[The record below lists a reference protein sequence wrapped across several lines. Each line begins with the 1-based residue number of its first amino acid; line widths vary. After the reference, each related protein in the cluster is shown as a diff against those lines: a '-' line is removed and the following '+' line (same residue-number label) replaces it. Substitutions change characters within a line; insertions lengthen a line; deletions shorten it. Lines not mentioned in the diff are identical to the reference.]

1 MISIVSYFSNVY
13 MNLQL
18 AHQLRHVSG
27 FQWGLV
33 CPVELTNSELYA
45 YTDKGFWYRSSRV
58 ISRAYR
64 LRYISC
70 LPVLTMTSTATRAL
84 CRVTVPAISILV
96 FIVSSASTKCMY
108 HEVSGKG
115 IHAQCS
121 HRRLT
126 RLPQSW
132 SDHVLSL
139 DASYNN
145 LTNLQGLNN
154 PYLSQLRSLNLSHN
168 SITTVPNDAFQHV
181 PQLEE
186 LDLSDNILHLTHNA
200 FRGLLY
206 LTRLVLRH
214 TGLNEL
220 PDMLLSRVPQLVTLD
235 LGQNFLSVVPS
246 SVLQYLPLLTSLDLR
261 SNGLV
266 NMTNHSLSKL
276 RQLQKL
282 SLQDNQLSRLER
294 EAFSGL
300 SQLLE
305 LDLSN
310 NNLLLDHFAYP
321 PGVFS
326 PLVALQSLYVNNND
340 ERIEGSYPENV
351 LALRSLKNLSID
363 AFYDAQFGPAF
374 SMLSNLTALTIGSY
388 CHMWHLRNETF
399 SAFKNSSLESLAI
412 TCNLISIE
420 TCAFCFFPH
429 LKSLELGVGMHMTTG
444 AVLLSLYGLQNQSMS
459 RIVIQTD
466 MRAGPTVLDD
476 SNTKYL
482 NNICLNKLV
491 ILYGMVVG
499 VSRNSMHTN
508 SQLDICLKHLDLSMN
523 SIQIASKSFLIK
535 LFVVLFRNLLTVRL
549 RDQFVFGSHR
559 NGDTVRADP
568 VDPETY
574 SYPAGPNGVVHISF
588 PPSLNVFDLSGGV
601 SSFGLLPRYLDFP
614 SSGNLTTVDVSY
626 IGIWNCMTTVTGL
639 TAIRSFDLSGN
650 HCSFFDENIFRYMPT
665 LRRLGLS
672 NLRLDQDFIMENGT
686 RLLGTLGLLEHLD
699 MSANDL
705 HRLPSDMLRAQP
717 GLQSLMLQGNRFQE
731 LPTDLSVQTHLS
743 VLDLSDNMLPTL
755 LPHERR
761 LLDILARN
769 HTLQLRL
776 RKNPLSCTC
785 SGLDF
790 VRWLTLTVIRLDGH
804 NDNTGHNDDYDDNGH
819 DYPCVG
825 ENGSMT
831 STGVVMADWDGH
843 WRRCI
848 GQTAFWAALVGLLL
862 QLLGLMLTFVISRN
876 WTYVHYAWRV
886 LRHLQLPKRLDFRK
900 DLLLGHADADL
911 ELAMWVRDCLRDE
924 QGVRVLLPYEEIL
937 PGDIWTEKILQLVD
951 DSWKILL
958 VVTRELLQDRWAGF
972 LVNHAQRSISDI
984 MPDRVIVVF
993 MEQPANLAQGPPD
1006 HPARVSMKRL
1016 LRMVPERNVFH
1027 VHRDIPPNHPVW
1039 DRLTQLIQQQ

>member
-1 MISIVSYFSNVY
+1 
-13 MNLQL
+13 
-18 AHQLRHVSG
+18 
-27 FQWGLV
+27 
-33 CPVELTNSELYA
+33 
-45 YTDKGFWYRSSRV
+45 
-58 ISRAYR
+58 
-64 LRYISC
+64 
-70 LPVLTMTSTATRAL
+70 MTSTALRAL

-126 RLPQSW
+126 RLSQSW
-132 SDHVLSL
+132 PDHVLSL

-186 LDLSDNILHLTHNA
+186 LDLSDNILNLTHNA
-200 FRGLLY
+200 FRGLLH

-220 PDMLLSRVPQLVTLD
+220 PDMLLSRLPQLVTLD

-246 SVLQYLPLLTSLDLR
+246 SVLHSVPLLTSLDLR
-261 SNGLV
+261 NNSLV
-266 NMTNHSLSKL
+266 TMTNHSLTKL

-282 SLQDNQLSRLER
+282 SLQNNQLFRLER

-310 NNLLLDHFAYP
+310 NNLRLDHFAYP

-326 PLVALQSLYVNNND
+326 PLVALQSLYMNNND

-351 LALRSLKNLSID
+351 LELRSLKNLSID

-374 SMLSNLTALTIGSY
+374 SMLSNLTALTTGSY

-412 TCNLISIE
+412 KCYLISIE

-429 LKSLELGVGMHMTTG
+429 LKNLELGLGGHMTTG

-459 RIVIQTD
+459 RIVIQNTK
-466 MRAGPTVLDD
+466 AGPTVLDD

-482 NNICLNKLV
+482 NNICLNELV
-491 ILYGMVVG
+491 IINGMVVG
-499 VSRNSMHTN
+499 VSGNSMHTN
-508 SQLDICLKHLDLSMN
+508 SQLDICLKHLELSMN
-523 SIQIASKSFLIK
+523 SIRSASKSFLIK
-535 LFVVLFRNLLTVRL
+535 LFVVLFRNILTIKF
-549 RDQFVFGSHR
+549 RDQFVFPSHR
-559 NGDTVRADP
+559 IGDTVRADP
-568 VDPETY
+568 VDSETHY
-574 SYPAGPNGVVHISF
+574 DPVGPNAVVHFSF
-588 PPSLNVFDLSGGV
+588 PPSLNVFDLSGGLLR
-601 SSFGLLPRYLDFP
+601 FGLLPRYLDFP

-626 IGIWNCMTTVTGL
+626 IGISNCMTTVTGL
-639 TAIRSFDLSGN
+639 TAIRSLDLSGN
-650 HCSFFDENIFRYMPT
+650 YCSYFDENIFRYMPT

-731 LPTDLSVQTHLS
+731 LPTDLSLQTHLS
-743 VLDLSDNMLPTL
+743 VLDLSNNMLPTL

-761 LLDILARN
+761 LFDTLAKN

-776 RKNPLSCTC
+776 RNNPLSCTC

-790 VRWLTLTVIRLDGH
+790 VRWLALTVI
-804 NDNTGHNDDYDDNGH
+804 
-819 DYPCVG
+819 P
-825 ENGSMT
+825 
-831 STGVVMADWDGH
+831 
-843 WRRCI
+843 
-848 GQTAFWAALVGLLL
+848 LVGLLL
-862 QLLGLMLTFVISRN
+862 QLLGLVLTFVISRN
-876 WTYVHYAWRV
+876 WTYVRYAWRV

-900 DLLLGHADADL
+900 DVLLGHADADL
-911 ELAMWVRDCLRDE
+911 ELAMRVRDCLRDE

-958 VVTRELLQDRWAGF
+958 LVTRELLQDRWAGF

-993 MEQPANLAQGPPD
+993 MEQPAHLAQGPPD
-1006 HPARVSMKRL
+1006 HPARVSMERL

>member
-1 MISIVSYFSNVY
+1 
-13 MNLQL
+13 
-18 AHQLRHVSG
+18 
-27 FQWGLV
+27 
-33 CPVELTNSELYA
+33 
-45 YTDKGFWYRSSRV
+45 
-58 ISRAYR
+58 
-64 LRYISC
+64 
-70 LPVLTMTSTATRAL
+70 MTSTALRAL

-115 IHAQCS
+115 VHAQCS

-132 SDHVLSL
+132 PDHVLSL

-145 LTNLQGLNN
+145 LTNLQGLHN
-154 PYLSQLRSLNLSHN
+154 PYIRQLRSLNLSHN

-181 PQLEE
+181 LQLEE
-186 LDLSDNILHLTHNA
+186 LDLSDNILNLTHNA
-200 FRGLLY
+200 FRGLLN

-220 PDMLLSRVPQLVTLD
+220 PDVLLSRVPQLVTLD

-246 SVLQYLPLLTSLDLR
+246 FVLQYLPLLTSLDLR
-261 SNGLV
+261 SNSLV

-276 RQLQKL
+276 RHLQKL
-282 SLQDNQLSRLER
+282 SLQNNQLSRLER

-300 SQLLE
+300 SQLIE
-305 LDLSN
+305 LDLRN

-326 PLVALQSLYVNNND
+326 PLVALQSLYMNNND
-340 ERIEGSYPENV
+340 ERMKGSYPENV

-412 TCNLISIE
+412 TCYLISIE

-429 LKSLELGVGMHMTTG
+429 LKNLELGVGMHITTG

-466 MRAGPTVLDD
+466 VEAGPTVLDD

-482 NNICLNKLV
+482 NNICLNELV
-491 ILYGMVVG
+491 IIYGMVVG
-499 VSRNSMHTN
+499 VSRNSMHRN
-508 SQLDICLKHLDLSMN
+508 SQLDICLKHLDLSKN
-523 SIQIASKSFLIK
+523 SIRNAPTSVLIK
-535 LFVVLFRNLLTVRL
+535 LFVVLFRNLLTIKF

-559 NGDTVRADP
+559 NGDTVSADP

-588 PPSLNVFDLSGGV
+588 PPSLNVLDLSGGV
-601 SSFGLLPRYLDFP
+601 SSFGFLPRYLDFP

-639 TAIRSFDLSGN
+639 TAIRSLDLSGN
-650 HCSFFDENIFRYMPT
+650 HCSFFDENVFRYMPT

-686 RLLGTLGLLEHLD
+686 RLLGTLRLLEHLD

-743 VLDLSDNMLPTL
+743 VLDLSNNMLPTL

-761 LLDILARN
+761 LLDTLARN

-776 RKNPLSCTC
+776 RNNPLSCTC
-785 SGLDF
+785 SGMDF
-790 VRWLTLTVIRLDGH
+790 VRWLALTV
-804 NDNTGHNDDYDDNGH
+804 
-819 DYPCVG
+819 
-825 ENGSMT
+825 
-831 STGVVMADWDGH
+831 
-843 WRRCI
+843 
-848 GQTAFWAALVGLLL
+848 
-862 QLLGLMLTFVISRN
+862 LLGLVLTFVISRN
-876 WTYVHYAWRV
+876 WTYVRYAWRV

-900 DLLLGHADADL
+900 DVLLGHADADL
-911 ELAMWVRDCLRDE
+911 ELAM
-924 QGVRVLLPYEEIL
+924 RVLLL
-937 PGDIWTEKILQLVD
+937 
-951 DSWKILL
+951 
-958 VVTRELLQDRWAGF
+958 VTRELLQDRWAGF

-1006 HPARVSMKRL
+1006 HPARVSMERL
-1016 LRMVPERNVFH
+1016 LPHPPLVQPHRPHYTHPTSTLLYATTLFNSSLTPSNPRLPPPPQSSAEGLAASSARSLRCLPTYPRSTNPEKSREGSRQLVPKGSA
-1027 VHRDIPPNHPVW
+1027 
-1039 DRLTQLIQQQ
+1039 

>member
-1 MISIVSYFSNVY
+1 
-13 MNLQL
+13 
-18 AHQLRHVSG
+18 
-27 FQWGLV
+27 
-33 CPVELTNSELYA
+33 
-45 YTDKGFWYRSSRV
+45 
-58 ISRAYR
+58 
-64 LRYISC
+64 
-70 LPVLTMTSTATRAL
+70 MTSTAPRAL

-96 FIVSSASTKCMY
+96 FVVSSASTKCMY

-132 SDHVLSL
+132 PDHVLSL
-139 DASYNN
+139 DASCNN
-145 LTNLQGLNN
+145 LTNLQGLHN
-154 PYLSQLRSLNLSHN
+154 PYIRQLRSLNLSHN

-186 LDLSDNILHLTHNA
+186 LDLSDNVLHLTHNA
-200 FRGLLY
+200 FRGLLN

-220 PDMLLSRVPQLVTLD
+220 PDVLLSRVPQLVTLD

-261 SNGLV
+261 SNSLV

-282 SLQDNQLSRLER
+282 SLQNNQLFRLER
-294 EAFSGL
+294 AAFSGL

-326 PLVALQSLYVNNND
+326 PLVALQSLYINNND
-340 ERIEGSYPENV
+340 DRMKGSYPENV
-351 LALRSLKNLSID
+351 LELRSLKNLSID

-412 TCNLISIE
+412 TCYLISIE

-429 LKSLELGVGMHMTTG
+429 LKNLELGVGMHITTG

-459 RIVIQTD
+459 RIVIWTD
-466 MRAGPTVLDD
+466 VKAGPTVLDD

-482 NNICLNKLV
+482 NNICLNELV
-491 ILYGMVVG
+491 IIYGMVVG
-499 VSRNSMHTN
+499 VSGNSMHTN
-508 SQLDICLKHLDLSMN
+508 SQLDICLKHLELSMN
-523 SIQIASKSFLIK
+523 SIRSASKSFLTK
-535 LFVVLFRNLLTVRL
+535 LFVVLFRNLLTITF
-549 RDQFVFGSHR
+549 RDQFVFPSHR
-559 NGDTVRADP
+559 IGDTVGAGPVDSETHYDP
-568 VDPETY
+568 V
-574 SYPAGPNGVVHISF
+574 GPNAVVHISF

-601 SSFGLLPRYLDFP
+601 PSFGFLPRYLDFP
-614 SSGNLTTVDVSY
+614 SAGNLTTVDVSY

-639 TAIRSFDLSGN
+639 TAIRSLDLSGN
-650 HCSFFDENIFRYMPT
+650 HCSYFDENIFRYMPT

-672 NLRLDQDFIMENGT
+672 NLRLDQDFIDENGT

-731 LPTDLSVQTHLS
+731 LPTDLSLQTHLS
-743 VLDLSDNMLPTL
+743 VLDLSDNTLSTL

-761 LLDILARN
+761 LLDTLAKN

-776 RKNPLSCTC
+776 RNNPLSCTC

-790 VRWLTLTVIRLDGH
+790 VRWLALT
-804 NDNTGHNDDYDDNGH
+804 
-819 DYPCVG
+819 
-825 ENGSMT
+825 
-831 STGVVMADWDGH
+831 
-843 WRRCI
+843 
-848 GQTAFWAALVGLLL
+848 
-862 QLLGLMLTFVISRN
+862 LLGLVLTFVISRN
-876 WTYVHYAWRV
+876 WTYVRYAWRV

-900 DLLLGHADADL
+900 DVLLGHADADL
-911 ELAMWVRDCLRDE
+911 ELAMRVRDCLRDE
-924 QGVRVLLPYEEIL
+924 QGVSVLLPYEEIL
-937 PGDIWTEKILQLVD
+937 PGNIWTEKILQLVD

-958 VVTRELLQDRWAGF
+958 LVTRELLQDRWAGF

-993 MEQPANLAQGPPD
+993 MEQPAHLSQGPPD
-1006 HPARVSMKRL
+1006 HPARVSMERL

-1039 DRLTQLIQQQ
+1039 DRLTELIKRQ